1 MAARYPD
8 FFIVGAP
15 KCGTTSAADY
25 LKQYPG
31 VFMPAL
37 KEPRFYASDP
47 FSQAIFGLQR
57 VASREAYLRLFA
69 PAPPGALLGEAT
81 PYYLISPTAI
91 AEARADSPDAKFIAF
106 IRNPVDLAF
115 ALHWQLVM
123 LFLEE
128 ERDFARAWRGQIRG
142 FRLGQ
147 RGSKPYRMLVSLGS
161 HLRRFFRQVE
171 PEKRLVLVLD
181 DFRTDV
187 VAATRR
193 LTDFLGVP
201 HDPKV
206 PWPHSNPRQTYV
218 SWPLARLVLEHR
230 PALARFQ
237 PDVTRVLL
245 EADHPLGRLLV
256 RRAPPEAM
264 DPELR
269 REIVEELRP
278 EIERIGELLD
288 RDVSDWLR

>member
-37 KEPRFYASDP
+37 KEPRFYASDA
-47 FSQAIFGLQR
+47 FSTGIFGLQR
-57 VASREAYLRLFA
+57 VADRDAYLRLFA
-69 PAPPGALLGEAT
+69 PASPGQLIGEASPSYLLG
-81 PYYLISPTAI
+81 PSAI
-91 AEARADSPDAKFIAF
+91 AAARADSPNAKFIAF
-106 IRNPVDLAF
+106 IRNPVDLAY

-123 LFLEE
+123 VFLED

-142 FRLGQ
+142 LHVGQ
-147 RGSKPYRMLVSLGS
+147 KGTRPYRMMSSLGS
-161 HLRRFFRQVE
+161 HLRRFFKQVE
-171 PEKRLVLVLD
+171 PENRLVLVLE
-181 DFRTDV
+181 DFRADV
-187 VAATRR
+187 GAQTRK
-193 LTDFLGVP
+193 LTEFLGVRF
-201 HDPKV
+201 DPKV
-206 PWPHSNPRQTYV
+206 TWPHSNPRQTYV
-218 SWPLARLVLEHR
+218 NWNLARFVLKHR
-230 PALARFQ
+230 PALGRFQ

-264 DPELR
+264 DPDLR
-269 REIVEELRP
+269 REIVAELRP
-278 EIERIGELLD
+278 EIERIGQLLN
-288 RDVSDWLR
+288 RDVSDWLV